1 MWIILAIAAISTA
14 AILIK
19 LSSSHPLVIAFWRL
33 MIAWMI
39 LLPFAFRD
47 VIYGRCLFKKQ
58 QILPLALVGL
68 FLSLHFITWIW
79 SFQFTKVSSSVLLVT
94 THPIFVAIISRFM
107 LNERLKRI
115 AAFGIGISL
124 IGSILVLG
132 GDLSISGDAFVGDI
146 LALTGSVMVGLYI
159 LGGARLRKE
168 TTLPVYA
175 AFVYGFAMLFILIP
189 VALLGVDLIV
199 SDLNEYVIFMA
210 LALGPMLAGH
220 TIYNWSLK
228 YVSPTLVSVS
238 MLGEPAGSTI
248 LAILILGDY
257 PWFGF
262 YLGSPLVFLGIY
274 LIARYPPDILNND
287 ERKR

>member
-1 MWIILAIAAISTA
+1 
-14 AILIK
+14 
-19 LSSSHPLVIAFWRL
+19 

-220 TIYNWSLK
+220 TIYNWCLK